1 MRCVTKPLVL
11 AALLLLSP
19 LHFASAQDK
28 QMQVA
33 WQNEPLEAKLGDQA
47 VLTLTADYRFLG
59 PADTQRLLRAT
70 GNFPSGAE
78 LGLVTPLKGEEN
90 WFVVIRYIDAGYIK
104 DDDADNW
111 DADAMLA
118 SIKEGTEEANKKRK
132 EMGIEPLI
140 VRGWEEKPHYDKAEN
155 KVVWVISNEA
165 KDGVGVNYNT
175 LALGRHGYISMN
187 MVGELKELPQLKPH
201 TRILLGNLNFVQGKS
216 YTDFDSATDKV
227 AAVGLAALVAGA
239 AFKAGLLAKLW
250 AFLLPAILI
259 AKKLI
264 IVIVIAIAGLVA
276 KFLKKRSPSPVS
288 RA

>member
-33 WQNEPLEAKLGDQA
+33 WQNGPLEAKLGDQA